1 MTNQPSHLT
10 DAMLEFDAF
19 SPNTIVLDS
28 DAIQQAL
35 QCSKSSL
42 NEQRTWQ
49 AYINGLALFGFE
61 QWLKQRSIQLEVVR
75 SPCTAL
81 NPEAMNLL
89 PGINRLQVG
98 AFTVCLLAV
107 ESPLESTLEIARA
120 LVDLP
125 ELVAHYY
132 FVVEV
137 LEEVEQVNVHAAINY
152 VQLHQHLQSAAVVP
166 QEDWIYEVPLA
177 WFSQKLNPVLLQ
189 LTCLAPTAIA
199 LPTISINQQQ
209 ALLQA
214 RQELLQILP
223 HLRDPDRPLYQ
234 VLSWEQASIVLTQP
248 ALLKWIYRLQSGES
262 YQSLVQHLQTTLQL
276 LTQSALNLAV
286 WFQNQVDAI
295 ARQDDWVLLPFLA
308 PAILTPTMVGMRSA
322 ADDIDLICQQL
333 QQGGMAIPVA
343 ARRAYK
349 DLTLANQR
357 LRLYVVTWKLGTS
370 EDTEQS
376 PDWTFL
382 AILSGQPDEKLS
394 EDVRMQISDADTLLA
409 EQFLDKA
416 MSEPRYLYVQV
427 SGRWGEKLLL
437 TLCLNDQELTLP
449 PLGFDLE
456 VGG

>member
-295 ARQDDWVLLPFLA
+295 ARQDDWVLLPFLT
-308 PAILTPTMVGMRSA
+308 PAMVGMRSI
-322 ADDIDLICQQL
+322 DDIEQICQQL
-333 QQGGMAIPVA
+333 QQQGIMIPLE
-343 ARRAYK
+343 ARRGYR
-349 DLTLANQR
+349 DLMFANHQ
-357 LRLYVVTWKLGTS
+357 LRLYVLTWRQKLQDSS
-370 EDTEQS
+370 EKS

-382 AILSGQPDEKLS
+382 AILSGQPDEKLAD
-394 EDVRMQISDADTLLA
+394 DVRLRISDSDTLLA
-409 EQFLDKA
+409 EQSLDKA

-427 SGRWGEKLLL
+427 SGSWGEKLLL

-449 PLGFDLE
+449 PLGFDQE